1 MLRLYVTPEYR
12 TCSCQ
17 VSAEVNLSDDL
28 SDDQNAAMHSYHMHA
43 RNLILHAGS
52 KTAGTC
58 LQPYSY
64 SQLEGGGGGDGGG
77 SVPCPG
83 LLNARQHLL
92 NSCEHSQPCCT
103 RPYVDVMVGISW
115 FDGSAYVVSCLGQ
128 S

>member
-64 SQLEGGGGGDGGG
+64 SQLEGGGGGMAVAVCHVRAYLMPG
-77 SVPCPG
+77 STFSTAVNIRNPAAQG
-83 LLNARQHLL
+83 RML
-92 NSCEHSQPCCT
+92 
-103 RPYVDVMVGISW
+103 M
-115 FDGSAYVVSCLGQ
+115 
-128 S
+128 